1 MIDFAKDKQ
10 NGRFNCNKM
19 FIIFI
24 WQGIG
29 LERIGGFHLNL
40 KERVLSQ
47 YRHKGWNGSI
57 KVLEQKQLMELLQ
70 VQSIEGLVIIYML
83 NGQLDGGRGRQSGVG
98 LVRN

>member
-1 MIDFAKDKQ
+1 
-10 NGRFNCNKM
+10 M

-24 WQGIG
+24 RQGIG
-29 LERIGGFHLNL
+29 LERIGGFHLIL

-57 KVLEQKQLMELLQ
+57 KVLEQKQLMVLLQ
-70 VQSIEGLVIIYML
+70 VQYIKGVVIIYICLMTS
-83 NGQLDGGRGRQSGVG
+83 LDGGRGRESRVG